1 MGRGGAGRGR
11 EGLGGRKV
19 EGEAVATSSL
29 RTSGEGGDGT
39 LPGGGGDPPRGACR
53 GGGNCGRGQ
62 GSGRRGASMG
72 RGVNKGPGW
81 ARPRGI
87 KAAEVGSGAASQRVE
102 RGRSWGRGE
111 AEGVEG
117 QGGLGACGCRKDR
130 TPRERCWEDGGG
142 GGRGRGELDWRR
154 LGEGRC
160 FQSVKIGSG
169 SGRAL
174 RENWGGKGEREE
186 GLGKW
191 GESVAETEVM
201 CAK

>member
-1 MGRGGAGRGR
+1 
-11 EGLGGRKV
+11 
-19 EGEAVATSSL
+19 
-29 RTSGEGGDGT
+29 
-39 LPGGGGDPPRGACR
+39 
-53 GGGNCGRGQ
+53 
-62 GSGRRGASMG
+62 MG

-142 GGRGRGELDWRR
+142 GDGDG
-154 LGEGRC
+154 
-160 FQSVKIGSG
+160 
-169 SGRAL
+169 
-174 RENWGGKGEREE
+174 ENWTGDVWVKGGVFKVLKLEVGAE
-186 GLGKW
+186 GP
-191 GESVAETEVM
+191 
-201 CAK
+201 